1 MKALLNRIVAICF
14 VASLLLLSGCKGGS
28 GESSGSSSGV
38 PTGSESLMSSSGSPT
53 SADSTVS
60 SKESLESSAAS
71 SQNRPNSSAGA
82 ATSSRTAS
90 KASSSAAASGNDYSL
105 PTNKTPWKQKQFYLS
120 TFRAVERDKF
130 SDVYEKSIRA
140 HKEAGINLI
149 ENAILATTDLIR
161 ALDACEK
168 VGIDCLSQDIS
179 AFSGMGENYP
189 LNNDEMLTDI
199 VMQYNKYKRMVG
211 YFVWDEPSEKNFSK
225 LKEVTSFFKTID
237 PARMA
242 YSLVLPS
249 YGVYQWSSDHSKW
262 QSDPYKKYV
271 DGYLAACNPDVVCVD
286 YYPFTSP
293 VSSISES
300 YLWRDLGYLRKKALE
315 LNKPLW
321 FYFQAINMN
330 GGTGP
335 LPIEKMRVQM
345 YSALAYGTVGLSY
358 YTSLGAIVDEE
369 GNKLSNFNQIKQ
381 LNSEVLNL
389 GNFLFHK
396 KSDKL
401 YHTGVS
407 SDKLQGYFTDSL
419 AQSDLIKSAPE
430 NAILGI
436 FTDNTSAKY
445 LVVVNKDFNK
455 AMNATITLK
464 SAKNIS
470 EFNKKT
476 NTTNQISGSSASI
489 KCQIPA
495 GDCAVYVIK

>member
-1 MKALLNRIVAICF
+1 MKVLLTRIVAICCM
-14 VASLLLLSGCKGGS
+14 ASLLLLSGCKGDP
-28 GESSGSSSGV
+28 GEPSGSSSGAI
-38 PTGSESLMSSSGSPT
+38 GNESLISSSDSLAST
-53 SADSTVS
+53 DSTDSSKDGLESTAVS
-60 SKESLESSAAS
+60 SQSRPNSSSSAAS
-71 SQNRPNSSAGA
+71 SSK
-82 ATSSRTAS
+82 TAS
-90 KASSSAAASGNDYSL
+90 KSSSSAVVSENDYSL

-168 VGIDCLSQDIS
+168 VGIDCLAQDIS

-225 LKEVTSFFKTID
+225 LKEVTKFFKTID

-249 YGVYQWSSDHSKW
+249 YGVYQWSADHSKW

-321 FYFQAINMN
+321 FYFQAINMS

-389 GNFLFHK
+389 GEFLFNK

-430 NAILGI
+430 NAILGV
-436 FTDNTSAKY
+436 FTDSTSAKY
-445 LVVVNKDFNK
+445 LVVVNKDFSK

-476 NTTNQISGSSASI
+476 NATSQISGSSASI
-489 KCQIPA
+489 SCQIPA